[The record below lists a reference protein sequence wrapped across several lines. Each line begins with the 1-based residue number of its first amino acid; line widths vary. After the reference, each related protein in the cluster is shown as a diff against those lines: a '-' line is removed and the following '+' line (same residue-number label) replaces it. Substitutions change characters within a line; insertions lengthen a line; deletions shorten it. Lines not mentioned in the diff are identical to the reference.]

1 MKYDK
6 KAIGRRI
13 REERITAGFRS
24 QGDFA
29 ERMGYAYESRQT
41 IANWEKGKSL
51 PCFEDFFKMCD
62 IFDCEYGYLMC
73 EYDCKKRDTADIQK
87 ITGLTEDAIEKLSVI
102 NKTEI
107 REILITLSMI
117 IEHKD
122 FVDFLQVIHNHIWN
136 FNRNQ
141 FRFNDINDANIAKAM
156 NCRTFEVKKYM
167 EASSKSLIE
176 HNIMKIIEDIKW

>member
-6 KAIGRRI
+6 KAIGKRI
-13 REERITAGFRS
+13 KEERIKVGFKS
-24 QGDFA
+24 QGAFA
-29 ERMGYAYESRQT
+29 NRMGYAYESRQT
-41 IANWEKGKSL
+41 VANWEKGKTM
-51 PCFEDFFKMCD
+51 PCFEDILTMCD
-62 IFDCEYGYLMC
+62 IFKCELGYLLC

-87 ITGLTEDAIEKLSVI
+87 IIGLSEDAIEKLSVI

-107 REILITLSMI
+107 RDILITLSKI

-122 FVDFLQVIHNHIWN
+122 FIDFLQAIHNHIWN

-141 FRFNDINDANIAKAM
+141 IRLNDINNENIAKAM
-156 NCRTFEVKKYM
+156 NCKTADVRKYV

-176 HNIMKIIEDIKW
+176 YDIMKIIEDIK